1 MKYNRKY
8 WRTEPESMS
17 TDWIEQRMFVPM
29 EMEILEGAKEPQPL
43 HYVKTF
49 WYLKDGGY
57 TKYFSKSIS
66 NSRFK
71 SARYSSY
78 LRLVN

>member
-1 MKYNRKY
+1 
-8 WRTEPESMS
+8 
-17 TDWIEQRMFVPM
+17 M